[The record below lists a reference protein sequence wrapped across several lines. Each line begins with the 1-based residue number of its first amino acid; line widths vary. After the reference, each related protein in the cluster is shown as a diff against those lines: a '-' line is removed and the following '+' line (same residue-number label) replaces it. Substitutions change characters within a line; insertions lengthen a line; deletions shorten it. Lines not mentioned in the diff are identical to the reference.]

1 MTTNRKRSALLGTIV
16 TAIVALTLAGCAS
29 DNERAQGTK
38 RGAAGGALVGLTLGA
53 LTGDASLA
61 AAGAV
66 AGGVVGGAAGSW
78 QDYENDRTDYRVETL
93 ADAISSKNSG
103 GAGEA
108 PASWQD
114 VDSFVGNWRVTMW
127 GLDGSGKRV
136 DATAS
141 ARSTLDTTQSVT
153 FRFSDFQSEGVSE
166 TMSGSTTLQ
175 FQADRGFE
183 LLSQFSNSAE
193 GNRYVGHFDNQAG
206 KYIFFYA
213 GSNQSTFSGVQRTDY
228 RLEMQMI
235 GGDVIVLETWAAIG
249 GEDKRIQSYRLT
261 RSG

>member
-1 MTTNRKRSALLGTIV
+1 MAMHLYRSAVFGSIV
-16 TAIVALTLAGCAS
+16 CGLMTVTLAGCAS
-29 DNERAQGTK
+29 ENERAEGTR

-93 ADAISSKNSG
+93 ADAIGGKNSG
-103 GAGEA
+103 GEGEA
-108 PASWQD
+108 PAGWQEI
-114 VDSFVGNWRVTMW
+114 DSFVGAWRVTMW
-127 GLDGSGKRV
+127 GLDGTGTRV
-136 DATAS
+136 DANAN

-153 FRFSDFQSEGVSE
+153 FRFSDFEAGGISE
-166 TMSGSTTLQ
+166 TVSGSTTLR
-175 FQADRGFE
+175 FQTDRGFE

-193 GNRYVGHFDNQAG
+193 GNRYVGHFDNQSG
-206 KYIFFYA
+206 KYVFFYA

-235 GGDVIVLETWAAIG
+235 GGDVIVLETWATIG

-261 RSG
+261 RTG